1 MPFHRAILNGS
12 IRNKNIRA
20 LRSWNIQKFD
30 RTVDGSYK
38 GWNQHIWHI
47 FISYYKAYYN
57 PLRSLVSLPGGR
69 YVLKLITLYVPETY
83 LKALDQLVGE
93 RFYPNRAEAIRVAI
107 RDLISEEVWRR
118 KNVG

>member
-1 MPFHRAILNGS
+1 MFATYLYH
-12 IRNKNIRA
+12 IRI
-20 LRSWNIQKFD
+20 
-30 RTVDGSYK
+30 
-38 GWNQHIWHI
+38 H
-47 FISYYKAYYN
+47 YN
-57 PLRSLVSLPGGR
+57 PPRSLVSLRGGR